1 MRIMTARPHVAQ
13 PRPPFPVFVME
24 LSHNRGTPST
34 VLAEGW
40 GLEPDTDAAEGGT
53 VDGRTLVGALV
64 VGLAVGAV
72 GRLVVPGRTAAPVW
86 LTLALGVAAALLGA
100 IVVGLVDTEPA
111 GPAVWQ
117 LVVESGFAA
126 AAVVLAVLAA
136 GRPAS
141 GKESPPRAGA
151 RREEGS

>member
-1 MRIMTARPHVAQ
+1 M
-13 PRPPFPVFVME
+13 
-24 LSHNRGTPST
+24 
-34 VLAEGW
+34 
-40 GLEPDTDAAEGGT
+40 DGG
-53 VDGRTLVGALV
+53 TLVGALL

-100 IVVGLVDTEPA
+100 IVAGLVDTAPG
-111 GPAVWQ
+111 GPAVWP

-136 GRPAS
+136 GRPAP
-141 GKESPPRAGA
+141 GTQPPPGPGA